1 MILRRNTQTK
11 TQGFGGSKP
20 AGVAGDAR
28 GFDAVGGF
36 GAEPAGGLVAAGA
49 ADAVGVLSSMV

>member
-1 MILRRNTQTK
+1 MEGLLALEDGTILRGR
-11 TQGFGGSKP
+11 GFG
-20 AGVAGDAR
+20 
-28 GFDAVGGF
+28 AVGGF